1 MLLFALSSSF
11 KVASGRSAR
20 AGSLARM
27 LSMSGGGMGMPAD
40 DAQKPF
46 YALGVNV
53 AKQVGGELK
62 GILDAGEI
70 DAMLAG
76 FTDR

>member
-1 MLLFALSSSF
+1 
-11 KVASGRSAR
+11 
-20 AGSLARM
+20 
-27 LSMSGGGMGMPAD
+27 MSGGGMGMPAD